1 MLAMAR
7 VPPAEIERL
16 KREVSLER
24 LAIAKGVQFERRG
37 KELVGLCPFCGSEG
51 RTLVIVPE
59 TNLWR
64 CEGACKA
71 GGHVLD
77 WVRRAE
83 GVSLRLAIELL
94 RDGSGAFESF
104 TAQRRG
110 RQKGLVAAKS
120 TTTKLTEIGLGADD
134 HVLLRSVFDY
144 YHETLKQSSEAL
156 GYLEKRG
163 LKSAE
168 MVERFRLGFANRTLA
183 YRLPQ
188 KNRQAGAEVRGRL
201 QKLGVLRE
209 SGHEH
214 FNGSL
219 VIPVLDAEGRIIHA
233 YGRKITPGLRP
244 GTPLHLW
251 LGEGRRGVWNVES
264 LTANRSVILCASLVD
279 ALSFWCAGFR
289 NVTTLAGLD
298 GSVEAHATAF
308 AKHGIE
314 QVMIAFRR
322 SPEGDHA
329 AEKVA
334 ARFGEAG
341 LACFRVM
348 FPKGMDAN
356 DFLLKSPGG
365 FEALLRQAEWLG
377 KGKAKAPATEVPV
390 PMTPATLVT
399 SENGR
404 APVVDLDSVAPTA
417 PTAVTSLPPADERS
431 TPPPVIIAHTYSE
444 PPAGD
449 AASVASTSTP
459 LASSRSTTTNT
470 TGDEVVL
477 RFGDR
482 LWRIRG
488 LAKNAGIETMK
499 VNVLCSREGAGFH
512 VDTLELYSAR
522 QRALY
527 VTMAAHELCVE
538 EQVIKRD
545 LGQVLLKLEELQEQ
559 AARKPDD
566 HKAVRP
572 KLSDEERDAALG
584 LLRDPRL
591 LDRILD
597 DLDRCGVVGERTN
610 KLVAYLAATSRLL
623 DEPVAVVI
631 QSSSAGGKSS
641 LMEAV
646 LAFVPEEDRVQYSA
660 MTGQSLFYLGEADL
674 RHKVLAIVEQEGA
687 ERASYAL
694 KLLQSEGA
702 LTIAST
708 GKDAATGRLIT
719 HAYRVEGPVALMLT
733 TTAIQVDEELLNRC
747 VVLSVDEGREQT
759 RAIHERQRAAQTLEG
774 VLARHERQHLL
785 KLHRDAQ
792 RLLRPVLVVNP
803 FAKELSFL
811 DHATRTRRDHL
822 KYLTLIRTIAL
833 LHQHQRLVKTVEH
846 RGQKVEYV
854 EVTREDIAVANRLC
868 HEVLGRSLD
877 ELPPQ
882 TRRLLGLIDEMVKA
896 ACARLGVEHADFRF
910 TRRAVRER
918 IGWGNTQLKIHLA
931 RLVELEYVLVHRGR
945 QGQGY
950 VYELAYDGQGKGG
963 APFLPGLAAIDV
975 EASAMTSTSRGPE
988 ADFAPAGRP
997 ADGPQTPGGRTPEN
1011 APNPRES
1018 APNGSQGATIP
1029 ESSRPGANGATAS
1042 YVPPSRATG

>member
-1 MLAMAR
+1 MVVMAR
-7 VPPAEIERL
+7 VSPEEIERL

-24 LAIAKGVQFERRG
+24 VVVAKGVKLEPRG
-37 KELVGLCPFCGSEG
+37 EDLVGACPFCGAEG
-51 RTLVIVPE
+51 RTLVVVPE
-59 TNLWR
+59 TNIWR
-64 CEGACKA
+64 CEGACKT

-77 WVRRAE
+77 WVRKAE
-83 GVSLRLAIELL
+83 GVSLRLAVELL
-94 RDGSGAFESF
+94 RDGSGAFEVF

-120 TTTKLTEIGLGADD
+120 TTKKLAEIGHGADD

-144 YHETLKQSSEAL
+144 YHAALKQSPEAL
-156 GYLEKRG
+156 AYLEKHG

-168 MVERFRLGFANRTLA
+168 MIERFRLGFANRTLA

-188 KNRQAGAEVRGRL
+188 KNRQVGAEVRGRL

-219 VIPVLDAEGRIIHA
+219 VVPVFDAEGRIMQA
-233 YGRKITPGLRP
+233 YGRKITPGLRA

-251 LGEGRRGVWNVES
+251 LQGPPRGVWNREV
-264 LTANRSVILCASLVD
+264 LAAGWQVILCDSLLN
-279 ALSFWCAGFR
+279 ALTLWCAGYR
-289 NVTTLAGLD
+289 NVTAIAGLD
-298 GSVEAHATAF
+298 GPIDEHIAAF
-308 AKHGIE
+308 NSQGIG

-322 SPEGDHA
+322 TPDGDRA
-329 AEKVA
+329 TGKVA
-334 ARFGEAG
+334 AQLSDAG
-341 LACFRVM
+341 VECFRIV

-356 DFLLKSPGG
+356 DFAVKPAPGG
-365 FEALLRQAEWLG
+365 FDALLRRAEWMGNG
-377 KGKAKAPATEVPV
+377 KMKPAIVSAPVPAPAPPAAGREFTGTVTPPAPPIAVLQPVAAHELEPV
-390 PMTPATLVT
+390 PGAELPEPSGDGIQSMLA
-399 SENGR
+399 
-404 APVVDLDSVAPTA
+404 
-417 PTAVTSLPPADERS
+417 PPAR
-431 TPPPVIIAHTYSE
+431 
-444 PPAGD
+444 
-449 AASVASTSTP
+449 AAS
-459 LASSRSTTTNT
+459 
-470 TGDEVVL
+470 GDEVVQ

-488 LAKNAGIETMK
+488 LAKNTGIETMK
-499 VNVLCSREGAGFH
+499 VNVLCSRDGAGFH

-527 VTMAAHELCVE
+527 VTMAAHELCVD

-559 AARKPDD
+559 AARTTDD
-566 HKAVRP
+566 DKSSRP
-572 KLSDEERDAALG
+572 KLSDEERQAALG

-597 DLDRCGVVGERTN
+597 DLERCGVVGERTN

-623 DEPVAVVI
+623 DEPLAVVI
-631 QSSSAGGKSS
+631 QSASAGGKSS

-646 LAFVPEEDRVQYSA
+646 LALIPEEDRVQYSA

-694 KLLQSEGA
+694 KLLQFEGV

-719 HAYRVEGPVALMLT
+719 QAYRVEGPVALMLT
-733 TTAIQVDEELLNRC
+733 TTAIEVDEELLNRC
-747 VVLSVDEGREQT
+747 VVLSVDEGRQQT
-759 RAIHERQRAAQTLEG
+759 RAIHERQRLAQTLEG
-774 VLARHERQHLL
+774 VLARQERQHLL

-811 DHATRTRRDHL
+811 DNATRTRRDHL

-833 LHQHQRLVKTVEH
+833 LHQHQRPVKTVEH
-846 RGQKVEYV
+846 RGRKVEYV

-868 HEVLGRSLD
+868 NEVLGRSLD

-882 TRRLLGLIDEMVKA
+882 TRRLLGLLDEMVKA
-896 ACARLGVEHADFRF
+896 ATARLGIERADYRF
-910 TRRAVRER
+910 SRREVREH
-918 IGWGNTQLKIHLA
+918 IGWRNTQLKVHLA

-950 VYELAYDGQGKGG
+950 VYELAYDGQGKDG
-963 APFLPGLAAIDV
+963 APFLPGLSAIDV
-975 EASAMTSTSRGPE
+975 EALATTSTSHGSE

-997 ADGPQTPGGRTPEN
+997 ADAPQTPGGRTAKN

-1018 APNGSQGATIP
+1018 AANPPEEAALPEASRSGPNGAAP
-1029 ESSRPGANGATAS
+1029 S
-1042 YVPPSRATG
+1042 YVPPSRAAG